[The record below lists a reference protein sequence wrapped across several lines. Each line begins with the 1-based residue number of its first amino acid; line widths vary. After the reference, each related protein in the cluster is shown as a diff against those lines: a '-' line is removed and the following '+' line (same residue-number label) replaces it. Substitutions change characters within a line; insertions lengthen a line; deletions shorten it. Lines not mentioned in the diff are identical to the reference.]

1 MERNQI
7 FQNAVMQVIQGR
19 LQFNKEHYG
28 EKNKV
33 TEITE
38 LKPIGVET
46 FDITGTTFFTFIVKT
61 DYIQT
66 SDKKIGEATWRV
78 TIDQDGIFGLKLLEV
93 ID

>member
-1 MERNQI
+1 MNPNK
-7 FQNAVMQVIQGR
+7 FFKDAVLEVIKDR

-28 EKNKV
+28 EDNRV

-38 LKPIGVET
+38 LNPVGVEK
-46 FDITGTTFFTFIVKT
+46 FDMTGTTFFTFIVKT

-66 SDKKIGEATWRV
+66 SDKKISKATWRV

-93 ID
+93 V